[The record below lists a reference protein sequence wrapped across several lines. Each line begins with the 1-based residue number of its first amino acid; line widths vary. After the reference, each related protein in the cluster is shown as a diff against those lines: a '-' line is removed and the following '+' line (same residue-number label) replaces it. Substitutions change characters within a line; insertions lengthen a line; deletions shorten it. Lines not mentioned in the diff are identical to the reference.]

1 MHAQRKHRHCG
12 AGLTINQLKQKG
24 AANVDKRLLFLCV
37 RVIIKRVHATISRV
51 LHFTLMEQEEV
62 KKKLCT

>member
-24 AANVDKRLLFLCV
+24 AADVDKRLLFLCV
-37 RVIIKRVHATISRV
+37 CVCER
-51 LHFTLMEQEEV
+51 EW
-62 KKKLCT
+62 